1 MKKFKYAIGDV
12 VKFKDKFGP
21 SASSGLKE
29 LEGTVVIVAACRA
42 YGEPCYKFEGLEEFG
57 WFTEGALE
65 CLETSTEIS
74 TRETTNKVLEMA
86 EEGLI
91 SWSALAMMALKWMS
105 EDDVAAMLKANE
117 VFIEE
122 VDE

>member
-1 MKKFKYAIGDV
+1 MV
-12 VKFKDKFGP
+12 
-21 SASSGLKE
+21 
-29 LEGTVVIVAACRA
+29 
-42 YGEPCYKFEGLEEFG
+42 
-57 WFTEGALE
+57 
-65 CLETSTEIS
+65 

-91 SWSALAMMALKWMS
+91 SWRELAFMALKWMS
-105 EDDVAAMLKANE
+105 EDDVADMLNANE